1 MLLVQVV
8 SLETACID
16 YLCLQAQQ
24 MTGDALI
31 CLAKLADHLGLSSLL
46 ETATEALSKLPWE
59 KNMLHLNELLQMSLN
74 KRETDRRD
82 KLLHHPKRGAYIE
95 LQILEL
101 LKAANT
107 PWSDCASAVDV
118 ESLQPSELHA
128 LLGVFADEKWD
139 SYSEALLR
147 PALKEQMRPEALR
160 SKLDWTK
167 LVRIVHIMLPE
178 QQGSDSSVQKIVLPK
193 CDLKL
198 HITPEHKEGMASI
211 KFYHLDILLH
221 LTQSSACVSL
231 STTPRVTMYNVLLL
245 CRSGNGWPLPASPL
259 KHPKSPRECGASVHT
274 LLCAHKSPICQIL

>member
-1 MLLVQVV
+1 MQFV

-16 YLCLQAQQ
+16 YLCVQAQK
-24 MTGDALI
+24 MTGDALL

-46 ETATEALSKLPWE
+46 ETAAEALIKLPWE
-59 KNMLHLNELLQMSLN
+59 KNMLCLNHLLQMSLY
-74 KRETDRRD
+74 KRDTDRRD
-82 KLLHHPKRGAYIE
+82 KLLHHPKRGAYTE

-107 PWSDCASAVDV
+107 PWSDCASAIDL

-139 SYSEALLR
+139 SDSEAFFR
-147 PALKEQMRPEALR
+147 PALQEQLMPEALR

-167 LVRIVHIMLPE
+167 PVRVTHGIMLPE
-178 QQGSDSSVQKIVLPK
+178 QWRADNIVQTILLQK

-198 HITPEHKEGMASI
+198 HISHRHQEGMARVM
-211 KFYHLDILLH
+211 FYIC
-221 LTQSSACVSL
+221 TSSPVNSKLSL
-231 STTPRVTMYNVLLL
+231 CLAVDNSKCDRYRLKSVLLL

-259 KHPKSPRECGASVHT
+259 KHPKNP
-274 LLCAHKSPICQIL
+274 